1 MSFTLDPDI
10 LTPAFQAA
18 GFDDVNYAD
27 AAIARREQD
36 TVWEVAIDNS
46 GRLKATVACMT
57 EPASET
63 GVPVLGREAMVLVER
78 SSTITVLFQL
88 QDAAELPDAL
98 ATIETIV
105 AQQINPA
112 RDRPAIDDLEIDD

>member
-36 TVWEVAIDNS
+36 TVWEVVVDRS
-46 GRLKATVACMT
+46 GRLKASVAYMT
-57 EPASET
+57 EPAGET
-63 GVPVLGREAMVLVER
+63 TAAVLDREALVLIER
-78 SSTITVLFQL
+78 SATITVLFQL
-88 QDAAELPDAL
+88 QDAGELSDAL
-98 ATIETIV
+98 AAIETIV
-105 AQQINPA
+105 AQHINPA
-112 RDRPAIDDLEIDD
+112 GERPAIDDLEIDD